1 MSTSSVLTGAHLVK
15 EKKIMR
21 DISVLKNNNPLSSLS
36 GQARRV
42 NCGRARELLS
52 LELSCC
58 LLMFT
63 HYIVIQW

>member
-15 EKKIMR
+15 EKKNMR

-42 NCGRARELLS
+42 N
-52 LELSCC
+52 
-58 LLMFT
+58 
-63 HYIVIQW
+63 

>member
-15 EKKIMR
+15 EKKNMR
-21 DISVLKNNNPLSSLS
+21 DISVLKNKNPLSSLS
-36 GQARRV
+36 GQARRG